1 MKDVIVM
8 LYKVM
13 AENEENIEK
22 FKIDEYF
29 KNKNYPIVA
38 ALSALN
44 TTNEIQKCYF
54 NLPETSNSGERALRL
69 YALLQGL
76 FVSIDSLYA
85 LAYSLTKSKKIIN
98 INRNQTLRELKY
110 IRNDVVGHP
119 ATRMLSS
126 NTLAYCIL
134 DDQKI
139 TSTDFV
145 YKIYSGTGIEEKK
158 VVIEPLVTAYY
169 VESNRFLKELY
180 LAARESQTNG
190 RLTTLAIEALDS
202 YEMGGEYDSKL
213 VEIRKLYLKKYPNA
227 TSAQHRVI
235 WRLDAVELLKNYQ
248 TEQKQIKAVAQ
259 YAIGLELIKLYQ
271 LLSGKVTP
279 MNLRIKTPEWVSSFY
294 RFLRRFKDAN
304 QHVEKI
310 LDIKHPLFLSGI
322 TELMNLAKNKNYI
335 HVLAYLTFIRQ
346 LYDEQNDDLLYGFT
360 LPLRAYKKNK

>member
-1 MKDVIVM
+1 M
-8 LYKVM
+8 LYQLM

-22 FKIDEYF
+22 FKIDEYY
-29 KNKNYPIVA
+29 KNKNYPIAA
-38 ALSALN
+38 ALAALN

-54 NLPETSNSGERALRL
+54 NLSETSNSGERVLRL

-119 ATRMLSS
+119 ATRMLNSS
-126 NTLAYCIL
+126 TLAYCIL

-139 TSTDFV
+139 TSKDFV
-145 YKIYSGTGIEEKK
+145 YKIYSGAGIEEKK

-169 VESNRFLKELY
+169 VESNHFLKELY
-180 LAARESQTNG
+180 LAAKESQRNG
-190 RLTTLAIEALDS
+190 RITTLAIEALNS

-213 VEIRKLYLKKYPNA
+213 AEIRKLYLKKYPTA
-227 TSAQHRVI
+227 APAQHRVL
-235 WRLDAVELLKNYQ
+235 WRLDAIELLKNYQ
-248 TEQKQIKAVAQ
+248 TEEKEIKAVAQ

-271 LLSGKVTP
+271 LLSGNVTP
-279 MNLRIKTPEWVSSFY
+279 MHLRIRTPEWISSFY
-294 RFLRRFKDAN
+294 RFLKRYKEAN
-304 QHVEKI
+304 QHIEKI
-310 LDIKHPLFLSGI
+310 IDMKHPLFLSGI
-322 TELMNLAKNKNYI
+322 MELTQLAKNKNYI
-335 HVLAYLTFIRQ
+335 HVLAYLTFIRK
-346 LYDEQNDDLLYGFT
+346 LYDEQKDDLLYGFT